1 MSESTQEGTGVLA
14 VEEAAVRRRAGLI
27 RVMVDSFLRNR
38 TALFGVVTISL
49 FTLAALSAPILTEE
63 GSGLAM
69 CKIQSRPWH
78 NLAGWL
84 AAPCYQ
90 DYDALMQPPS
100 ITYPLGTDSLG
111 RDNLSRILYGGRVSL
126 QVGFLATAVAIIVG
140 VTMGLA
146 AGYFGRWTDS
156 ILMRIVDA
164 ILAFPGLLLAILMV
178 AVLGPSLRNA
188 MLAIGIGFIP
198 SFARITRANTLS
210 LREKEFVESSR
221 ALGAGP
227 WRIMFRTILPNT
239 MSPIIVQASL
249 VMSYAI
255 LIEASLS
262 FLGLGIQPPTPSW
275 GYMLVAGREFI
286 TIAWWLTTFPGL
298 AIFLIV
304 LSWNFIGDGIREAL
318 DPRQQRR

>member
-1 MSESTQEGTGVLA
+1 MSETTPESTGVLA
-14 VEEAAVRRRAGLI
+14 VEEAAVRRRAGLFRI
-27 RVMVDSFLRNR
+27 MVDSFLRNR
-38 TALFGVVTISL
+38 TALLGVLVIVA
-49 FTLAALSAPILTEE
+49 FTVAAITAPFLTD
-63 GSGLAM
+63 
-69 CKIQSRPWH
+69 
-78 NLAGWL
+78 AGWL
-84 AAPCYQ
+84 PDPYFQ
-90 DYDALMQPPS
+90 DYDALRLSPS
-100 ITYPLGTDSLG
+100 LSYPAGTDTLG
-111 RDNLSRILYGGRVSL
+111 RDNLSRMIYGGRVSL
-126 QVGFLATAVAIIVG
+126 QVGLLATVG
-140 VTMGLA
+140 AAMIGITMGLA

-156 ILMRIVDA
+156 ILMRLVDA

-227 WRIMFRTILPNT
+227 WRIMFKTILPNT

-275 GYMLVAGREFI
+275 GYMLSAGREFI

-304 LSWNFIGDGIREAL
+304 LSWNFVGDGIREAL

>member
-1 MSESTQEGTGVLA
+1 
-14 VEEAAVRRRAGLI
+14 
-27 RVMVDSFLRNR
+27 
-38 TALFGVVTISL
+38 
-49 FTLAALSAPILTEE
+49 
-63 GSGLAM
+63 
-69 CKIQSRPWH
+69 
-78 NLAGWL
+78 
-84 AAPCYQ
+84 
-90 DYDALMQPPS
+90 
-100 ITYPLGTDSLG
+100 
-111 RDNLSRILYGGRVSL
+111 
-126 QVGFLATAVAIIVG
+126 
-140 VTMGLA
+140 MGLA

-156 ILMRIVDA
+156 VLMRIVDA

-178 AVLGPSLRNA
+178 AVLGPSLPNA

-198 SFARITRANTLS
+198 SFARITRANALS
-210 LREKEFVESSR
+210 IREKEFVESAR

-275 GYMLVAGREFI
+275 GYMLSAGREFI
-286 TIAWWLTTFPGL
+286 TLAWWLTTFPGL

-304 LSWNFIGDGIREAL
+304 LSWNFVGDGIREAL